1 MINDRVTR
9 ASKQFYVTR
18 VPPVHM
24 GDAQGKMSDSEVAQ
38 NSGLNTSLQGKGVWA
53 SRGRVSGLAKMAG
66 SLGELMGGMMAG
78 ERVCL
83 GVASTSSFLSC
94 DKGQSSWLVSLLGG
108 E

>member
-1 MINDRVTR
+1 
-9 ASKQFYVTR
+9 
-18 VPPVHM
+18 M

-53 SRGRVSGLAKMAG
+53 SQGRVSGLAKMAG

-78 ERVCL
+78 DRVCL
-83 GVASTSSFLSC
+83 GVVSTSSLLSC
-94 DKGQSSWLVSLLGG
+94 DKGQSSWLVNLLGG